1 MHKRLLKKLLDTQSD
16 KMSTSNLSDDNTQ
29 NQKYAQYYSTDKSRN
44 VITRIPSNMSITYEP
59 TSSIS
64 NTNTYSDN
72 LSDVSSKLL
81 KQIIN
86 NNNNSKPLNSKP
98 LNSKPLNSKPLNSK
112 PLNSKP
118 LNSKPLRYY
127 STDKEKYTTQFVP
140 SKLDLINNLS
150 DLSTDAIIDSYND
163 ENLSDAIIDSYNDDS
178 ETNLSDAIID
188 SYNDDSETHSDTNL
202 YNNTNL
208 YNKNSYRYSDST
220 NLSEPSS
227 IYSQDLSNKSSYNS
241 DSNTSYDSFY
251 DNSVKEKAY
260 DSFYDNSVKE
270 KAYDSFY
277 DNSVKEKAYDSFYD
291 NSVKEKDDYFNN
303 LIKKYSLEDLED
315 FEL

>member
-98 LNSKPLNSKPLNSK
+98 LNSKPL
-112 PLNSKP
+112 
-118 LNSKPLRYY
+118 RYY

-150 DLSTDAIIDSYND
+150 DLST
-163 ENLSDAIIDSYNDDS
+163 DAIIDSYNDDS

-270 KAYDSFY
+270 K
-277 DNSVKEKAYDSFYD
+277 
-291 NSVKEKDDYFNN
+291 DDYFNN